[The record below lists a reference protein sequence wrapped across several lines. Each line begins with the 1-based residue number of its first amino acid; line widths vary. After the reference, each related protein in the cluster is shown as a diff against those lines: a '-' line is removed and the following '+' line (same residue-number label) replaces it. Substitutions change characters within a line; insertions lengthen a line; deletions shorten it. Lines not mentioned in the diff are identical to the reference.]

1 MQRKVLIIG
10 EHSYIGNSFKEY
22 VTKNHF
28 IDSKIQV
35 EMVGAKNGQWEKKD
49 FSQYDVILHVAA
61 IVHQKEKLDKKQLYI
76 DVNTK
81 FPILVAQK
89 AKKAGV
95 KQFIFLS
102 TMAVYGN
109 VEGAIT
115 EKTPLKPVT
124 MYGKSKLLAERKL
137 QELSSEQFKVAIVR
151 PPMVYG
157 KGCPGNYKRLEK
169 LAKYCPVFPDVDNK
183 RSMIH
188 IENLCEYLYLI
199 IEREKIG
206 IGLPQNFFLIKT
218 ADLFCRIRTSFN
230 KRAYRTSIFNSI
242 IFLFI
247 KKSNIFSKMFGDCY
261 YQKNLY
267 FENQIKIGIKE
278 YQVVTYEESI
288 YK

>member
-10 EHSYIGNSFKEY
+10 EHSYIGNSFKQY
-22 VTKNHF
+22 VTQNHS
-28 IDSKIQV
+28 IDSEIQV
-35 EMVGAKNGQWEKKD
+35 ETVGAKNGQWEKKD

-81 FPILVAQK
+81 LPILVAKK
-89 AKKAGV
+89 AKQAGV

-102 TMAVYGN
+102 TMSVYGN

-157 KGCPGNYKRLEK
+157 KGCPGNYARLER

-188 IENLCEYLYLI
+188 IKNLCEYLYLI
-199 IEREKIG
+199 IGREEDKVTCPADLRLVCTTKMYIEIREKLGKKTWTSKNIG
-206 IGLPQNFFLIKT
+206 
-218 ADLFCRIRTSFN
+218 RIVKKFAR
-230 KRAYRTSIFNSI
+230 
-242 IFLFI
+242 
-247 KKSNIFSKMFGDCY
+247 KSNLLNKMFGDCY
-261 YQKNLY
+261 YK
-267 FENQIKIGIKE
+267 IKI
-278 YQVVTYEESI
+278 S
-288 YK
+288 